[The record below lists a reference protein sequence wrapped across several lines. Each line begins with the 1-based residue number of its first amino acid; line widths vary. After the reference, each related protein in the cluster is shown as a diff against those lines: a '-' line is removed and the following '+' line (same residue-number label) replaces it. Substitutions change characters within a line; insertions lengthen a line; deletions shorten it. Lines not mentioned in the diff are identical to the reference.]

1 MTLAIPANAGTPIFD
16 DLDAHFATIPIDG
29 TPTPE
34 ANPSQPPS
42 AEVVAVDDANDSAD
56 FDAHVATIPVDS
68 TPAADTTPEDTTPR
82 ARRYRAAWLLW
93 LILATGVIIGAYIWL
108 SAPSVPAV
116 I

>member
-16 DLDAHFATIPIDG
+16 ELDAHFATIPIDD
-29 TPTPE
+29 PQAPDAE
-34 ANPSQPPS
+34 ADHSQAPA

-68 TPAADTTPEDTTPR
+68 TPR